1 MKGRAGYRG
10 LWGSLLAGAALGLVP
25 SLLAQTA
32 TNPPAAEVQPRINR
46 VAPPPIP
53 LAFPPGKS
61 PIEFFRELL
70 ALSPAERIQAL
81 TNRPVPSRKLILA
94 KVREYEAF
102 KPNQRELRL
111 KATELRY
118 YLWPLM
124 SVLPSDRSAQIE
136 KVPDSVRTL
145 VQDRLQEWDQ
155 LSPEVQKQ
163 LLDNEATLRYF
174 TDLSASTEE
183 QKTNLLSGLTPA
195 RRELLLKGVHQWQS
209 LPEEQRQ
216 KTLAR
221 FNRFFELTDTEKA
234 KTLQTLSGPEQHQ
247 IEKTLRKFEQL
258 SPAQR
263 AQCIKSFEKFASL
276 SLEERQQFLKNAERW
291 KLMSPDERQDWKDLV
306 SRLTPMPPMPESV
319 PPMPARLRSIPRR
332 MANTPPPVA
341 TNVN

>member
-1 MKGRAGYRG
+1 MKGRGCHTG
-10 LWGSLLAGAALGLVP
+10 LLFSLLVGAGLGFVP
-25 SLLAQTA
+25 SLRAQA
-32 TNPPAAEVQPRINR
+32 DTNQSRPELHQRINR
-46 VAPPPIP
+46 TMAPPVPIV
-53 LAFPPGKS
+53 FPPGKS

-70 ALSPAERIQAL
+70 AMTPAERIQAL
-81 TNRPVPSRKLILA
+81 TNRPVQSRKLILA
-94 KVREYEAF
+94 KVREYESF

-111 KATELRY
+111 KATELRF

-124 SVLPSDRSAQIE
+124 SIPAGERAAQLKI
-136 KVPDSVRTL
+136 VPESMRAL

-183 QKTNLLSGLTPA
+183 QKTNLLSNLTPA
-195 RRELLLKGVHQWQS
+195 RRELLLKGVRQWQS

-221 FNRFFELTDTEKA
+221 FNRFFDLTDTEKS
-234 KTLQTLSGPEQHQ
+234 KTLQTLSGPEQRQ
-247 IEKTLRKFEQL
+247 IEKTLHKFEQL

-263 AQCIKSFEKFASL
+263 TQCIKSFEKFAGL

-306 SRLTPMPPMPESV
+306 SKLTPLPPMPETV
-319 PPMPARLRSIPRR
+319 PPLPTRLRSIPRR